1 MTKNP
6 KVLVQTN
13 VSLAIARQLDALA
26 KATGHKRASYVRYLI
41 ELHVKALTPRLAR
54 ALKQSQPKDKS

>member
-1 MTKNP
+1 MTKDT

-13 VSLAIARQLDALA
+13 VNRDIARQLDALA

-54 ALKQSQPKDKS
+54 ALKRSQPKAKP